1 MTPIKEKM
9 SKKKSILIP
18 AVGAAVVVAGGAI
31 AYLYFNGAFGGASNL
46 LASAKVVPDEALMAT
61 FISTDSQAW
70 SQLQQFGTL
79 EAQRLVEKG
88 LQDFNQQI
96 LTQSNID
103 YQKDLKPWVGS
114 VMFAILPSSPI
125 KTTQATPPA
134 QELNVLMVVGIK
146 DKASALNFAN
156 KLKADKSVKS
166 QEIVYKGQ
174 NITKTTGNGEP
185 NYSAVLNNHL
195 VLASTQL
202 AVKQAI
208 DTSKGEPSFA
218 NIKGI
223 DSVRKGDVK
232 NPLAQI
238 YLPDYAD
245 MVQQLIASNPDAAQL
260 PPQTLAQLQQIK
272 SVVAGVGV
280 DDAGLR
286 MKAIAKLDPQAI
298 KAEYKPS
305 SGKMVSQFPAQ
316 TLALVTGTGIS
327 SIWSA
332 FVQQTKT
339 NPQLSQGLDAVRQQ
353 LTTVNI
359 DLDKDIF
366 GWMDGEFAFAAI
378 ESNQGL
384 LASVGFGGAL
394 VIDTSDRATAEATL
408 NKLDTFAR
416 SNFVTVAP
424 RTVAGKTV
432 TEWQI
437 PLQGALLGH
446 GWLDQD
452 TVFLALGGSVTDA
465 IAVPPSQPLANSE
478 TFRAVTS
485 SLQQPNGGYFYLD
498 MDKALSLTRNLAQAQ
513 NSSIPPEAI
522 TILDSIRG
530 IGMTNISPDKS
541 TSQVEM
547 LLALKPRTTK

>member
-1 MTPIKEKM
+1 M

-18 AVGAAVVVAGGAI
+18 ALGAAVVVAGGAI
-31 AYLYFNGAFGGASNL
+31 AYLYFNGAFGGASNP

-61 FISTDSQAW
+61 FISTNSQAW
-70 SQLQQFGTL
+70 SQLQQFGTP

-114 VMFAILPSSPI
+114 VMFAVLPSSPI
-125 KTTQATPPA
+125 KPTQATPPV
-134 QELNVLMVVGIK
+134 QEPNVLMVVGIK

-166 QEIVYKGQ
+166 QEIAYKGQ
-174 NITKTTGNGEP
+174 NITETIGKGT

-195 VLASTQL
+195 VVASTQK
-202 AVKQAI
+202 AVEQAI
-208 DTSKGEPSFA
+208 DTFKGEPSFA
-218 NIKGI
+218 SIEGI
-223 DSVRKGDVK
+223 DSALRKGVDVK

-245 MVQQLIASNPDAAQL
+245 MVQQLIAANPDAAQL

-298 KAEYKPS
+298 KADYKPS
-305 SGKMVSQFPAQ
+305 SGKILSQFPAE

-332 FVQQTKT
+332 FVEQTKT
-339 NPQLSQGLDAVRQQ
+339 NPQLQQGLDAVRQQ

-378 ESNQGL
+378 PSNQGL
-384 LASVGFGGAL
+384 LAAVGFGGAL

-408 NKLDTFAR
+408 NKFDTFAR

-424 RTVAGKTV
+424 RNVAGKTV
-432 TEWQI
+432 TEWQV
-437 PLQGALLGH
+437 PRQGSLLGH

-452 TVFLALGGSVTDA
+452 TVFLALGGSVADA
-465 IAVPPSQPLANSE
+465 IAVPPSQSLANSK
-478 TFRAVTS
+478 TFKAVTS

-498 MDKALSLTRNLAQAQ
+498 MDKAVSLTRNLAQAQ
-513 NSSIPPEAI
+513 NSSIPPEAN

>member
-1 MTPIKEKM
+1 M

-31 AYLYFNGAFGGASNL
+31 AYLYFNGAFGGASNP

-70 SQLQQFGTL
+70 SQLQQFGTPD
-79 EAQRLVEKG
+79 AQRLVEKG

-114 VMFAILPSSPI
+114 VMFAVLPSSPI
-125 KTTQATPPA
+125 KPTQATPPV
-134 QELNVLMVVGIK
+134 QEPNVLMVVGIK

-166 QEIVYKGQ
+166 QEIAYKGQ
-174 NITKTTGNGEP
+174 NITETIGKGT

-195 VLASTQL
+195 VVASTQK
-202 AVKQAI
+202 AVEQAI

-218 NIKGI
+218 SIEGV
-223 DSVRKGDVK
+223 DSALRKGDVK

-286 MKAIAKLDPQAI
+286 MKAIAKLDPEAI

-332 FVQQTKT
+332 FTEQTKT

-359 DLDKDIF
+359 NLDKDIF
-366 GWMDGEFAFAAI
+366 GWMDGEFGFGAI
-378 ESNQGL
+378 ASNQGL
-384 LASVGFGGAL
+384 LAAVGFGGAL
-394 VIDTSDRATAEATL
+394 VIDTSEP
-408 NKLDTFAR
+408 
-416 SNFVTVAP
+416 S
-424 RTVAGKTV
+424 
-432 TEWQI
+432 
-437 PLQGALLGH
+437 GA
-446 GWLDQD
+446 
-452 TVFLALGGSVTDA
+452 S
-465 IAVPPSQPLANSE
+465 
-478 TFRAVTS
+478 R
-485 SLQQPNGGYFYLD
+485 
-498 MDKALSLTRNLAQAQ
+498 
-513 NSSIPPEAI
+513 
-522 TILDSIRG
+522 
-530 IGMTNISPDKS
+530 
-541 TSQVEM
+541 
-547 LLALKPRTTK
+547 

>member
-1 MTPIKEKM
+1 M
-9 SKKKSILIP
+9 
-18 AVGAAVVVAGGAI
+18 AACPFGI
-31 AYLYFNGAFGGASNL
+31 AYLYFNGAFGGASNP

-114 VMFAILPSSPI
+114 VMFAVLPSSPI
-125 KTTQATPPA
+125 KPTQATPLA
-134 QELNVLMVVGIK
+134 QEPNVLMVVGIK

-166 QEIVYKGQ
+166 QEIVYKRQ
-174 NITKTTGNGEP
+174 KITETTGNGT
-185 NYSAVLNNHL
+185 NYSAVLNNLL
-195 VLASTQL
+195 VVAPTQK
-202 AVKQAI
+202 AVEQAI
-208 DTSKGEPSFA
+208 DTSEGEPSFA
-218 NIKGI
+218 SIKGI
-223 DSVRKGDVK
+223 DNVLSRGVDVK

-245 MVQQLIASNPDAAQL
+245 MVQQLIATNPDAAQL

-286 MKAIAKLDPQAI
+286 MKAIAKLNPEAI
-298 KAEYKPS
+298 KAEYKQAS
-305 SGKMVSQFPAQ
+305 SKIVGQFPEQ

-339 NPQLSQGLDAVRQQ
+339 NPQLSQGLDSVRQQ
-353 LTTVNI
+353 LTTLNI

-366 GWMDGEFAFAAI
+366 GWMDGEFGFAAI

-384 LASVGFGGAL
+384 LAAVGFGGAL
-394 VIDTSDRATAEATL
+394 VIDTS
-408 NKLDTFAR
+408 
-416 SNFVTVAP
+416 AP
-424 RTVAGKTV
+424 
-432 TEWQI
+432 E
-437 PLQGALLGH
+437 GA
-446 GWLDQD
+446 
-452 TVFLALGGSVTDA
+452 SC
-465 IAVPPSQPLANSE
+465 
-478 TFRAVTS
+478 
-485 SLQQPNGGYFYLD
+485 
-498 MDKALSLTRNLAQAQ
+498 
-513 NSSIPPEAI
+513 
-522 TILDSIRG
+522 
-530 IGMTNISPDKS
+530 
-541 TSQVEM
+541 
-547 LLALKPRTTK
+547 LLAASRYS

>member
-1 MTPIKEKM
+1 M
-9 SKKKSILIP
+9 
-18 AVGAAVVVAGGAI
+18 AACPFGI
-31 AYLYFNGAFGGASNL
+31 TYLYFNGAFGGASNP
-46 LASAKVVPDEALMAT
+46 LASAKVVLDEALMAT

-70 SQLQQFGTL
+70 SQLQQFGTTD
-79 EAQRLVEKG
+79 AQRLVEKG

-96 LTQSNID
+96 LTQSNIA

-114 VMFAILPSSPI
+114 VMFAVLPSSPI
-125 KTTQATPPA
+125 KPTQATPA
-134 QELNVLMVVGIK
+134 QELNVLIVGIK

-156 KLKADKSVKS
+156 KLKAEKGVKS
-166 QEIVYKGQ
+166 QEIAYKGQ
-174 NITKTTGNGEP
+174 KITKTTGNGEP
-185 NYSAVLNNHL
+185 NYSVVLNDHL

-202 AVKQAI
+202 AVEQAI

-218 NIKGI
+218 SIEGV
-223 DSVRKGDVK
+223 DSALRSDVK

-286 MKAIAKLDPQAI
+286 MKAIAKLDPEAI

-316 TLALVTGTGIS
+316 TLALVTGRGIS

-339 NPQLSQGLDAVRQQ
+339 NLQLQQRLDSLRQQ
-353 LTTVNI
+353 LRTVNI

-366 GWMDGEFAFAAI
+366 GWMNGEFAFAAI

-384 LASVGFGGAL
+384 LAAVGFGGAL
-394 VIDTSDRATAEATL
+394 VIDTSDPEG
-408 NKLDTFAR
+408 AR
-416 SNFVTVAP
+416 
-424 RTVAGKTV
+424 R
-432 TEWQI
+432 
-437 PLQGALLGH
+437 
-446 GWLDQD
+446 
-452 TVFLALGGSVTDA
+452 
-465 IAVPPSQPLANSE
+465 
-478 TFRAVTS
+478 
-485 SLQQPNGGYFYLD
+485 
-498 MDKALSLTRNLAQAQ
+498 
-513 NSSIPPEAI
+513 
-522 TILDSIRG
+522 
-530 IGMTNISPDKS
+530 
-541 TSQVEM
+541 
-547 LLALKPRTTK
+547 LLAASRYC

>member
-1 MTPIKEKM
+1 M
-9 SKKKSILIP
+9 SKKNSILIP

-31 AYLYFNGAFGGASNL
+31 AYLYFNGAFGGASNF

-70 SQLQQFGTL
+70 SQLQQFGTP

-114 VMFAILPSSPI
+114 VMFAVLPPNPI
-125 KTTQATPPA
+125 KPTQATPPA
-134 QELNVLMVVGIK
+134 QEPNVLIVVGIK

-156 KLKADKSVKS
+156 KLKAEKGVKS
-166 QEIVYKGQ
+166 QEIAYKGQ
-174 NITKTTGNGEP
+174 KITKTTGNGEP
-185 NYSAVLNNHL
+185 NYSAVLNDHL

-202 AVKQAI
+202 AVQQAI

-218 NIKGI
+218 SIEGI
-223 DSVRKGDVK
+223 DSVRQGVNVK

-272 SVVAGVGV
+272 SVVAAIGV

-286 MKAIAKLDPQAI
+286 MKAIAKLDPEAI
-298 KAEYKPS
+298 KAEYQPS
-305 SGKMVSQFPAQ
+305 SGKILSQFPPE

-353 LTTVNI
+353 LTTLNI

-366 GWMDGEFAFAAI
+366 GWMDGEFGFAAI

-384 LASVGFGGAL
+384 LAAVGFGGVL

-408 NKLDTFAR
+408 NKFDTLAR

-424 RTVAGKTV
+424 RNVGGKTV

-452 TVFLALGGSVTDA
+452 TVFLALGGSVADA
-465 IAVPPSQPLANSE
+465 IAVTPSQPLANSE
-478 TFRAVTS
+478 TFKAVTN

-498 MDKALSLTRNLAQAQ
+498 MDKALFITRNLAQAQ
-513 NSSIPPEAI
+513 NSSISPEAS

-530 IGMTNISPDKS
+530 IGITNISPDKS